1 MAEFALPGPLRNVWV
16 RRFLAPAAFVAT
28 FGLMVYLTF
37 PFDTLVER
45 LESEAHKAGWELS
58 IDKLGPTGLLGVRAH
73 GLSVKQ
79 STDLPGQAP
88 LELKLDRLDLKPEL
102 LGLFL
107 RRIAVGYEVESFGGE
122 ARGVAR
128 ISSDP
133 KLPGL
138 SALVLDAS
146 EIDLKALPPS
156 LVRDFE
162 LIGRLG
168 LKTDLTSLQ
177 QLEAASGTVSIALK
191 GAAVLKGTLKLGEGM
206 SFPLPKVV
214 LGEVTGSITIDK
226 GTAKF
231 DKFTVRGGDLE
242 ADIDG
247 TIQLKPLFSLSQAA
261 LHVRLKPADKWLE
274 QNPLIKS
281 SMGFLGPKGSDG
293 YTITV
298 SGPLSRLAQLPGRY

>member
-1 MAEFALPGPLRNVWV
+1 MAEFVLPGPLRNVWI
-16 RRFLAPAAFVAT
+16 RRLLAPAAFVAT

-37 PFDTLVER
+37 PFDTLAER
-45 LESEAHKAGWELS
+45 LESEARKSGWDLS
-58 IDKLGPTGLLGVRAH
+58 IEKLGPAGLLGVRAR
-73 GLSVKQ
+73 GLLVKQ
-79 STDLPGQAP
+79 SSELPGQPP

-102 LGLFL
+102 LGLLL
-107 RRIAVGYEVESFGGE
+107 RRVSVAYDVESFGGE

-128 ISSDP
+128 VSRDP

-156 LVRDFE
+156 LVQDFE

-168 LKTDLTSLQ
+168 LKADLTSLQ
-177 QLEAASGTVSIALK
+177 QLEAASGTVAIALK

-206 SFPLPKVV
+206 SFPLPNVV
-214 LGEVTGSITIDK
+214 LGEVNGSITVDK

-247 TIQLKPLFSLSQAA
+247 TIQLKPLFSLSQVA
-261 LHVRLKPADKWLE
+261 LHVRLKPAEKWLE

-281 SMGFLGPKGSDG
+281 SMGFLGPKGPDG
-293 YTITV
+293 YTFTV
-298 SGPLSRLAQLPGRY
+298 SGQLSRLKQLPGRY